1 MKQFNYQLLKSFF
14 MKSLYIIAIF
24 LISIQ
29 SAMSQN
35 QTQIIAHR
43 GAWKEFA
50 LPENSIA
57 SLQKAIE
64 LKCYGSEFDVRR
76 TKDGILVVNH
86 DPVYFGDTIELRNYA
101 DLNKNKLS
109 NGENLPTLENYFSTG
124 THNNPPTLLICEIK
138 EAITGADISQQ
149 TTMETLALA
158 ERLGIA
164 EKIIYISFGFEVVK
178 TIKRLQPNAIVL
190 YLENNKT
197 INEIVNEKF
206 NGINFHFSNFISD
219 PQISVAAKQNNL
231 LLGSW
236 TVNQVEDLNKLI
248 EQGVEYIT
256 TNVPAQFSALVSK
269 K

>member
-1 MKQFNYQLLKSFF
+1 MKSF
-14 MKSLYIIAIF
+14 YIIAIF
-24 LISIQ
+24 LFSIQ
-29 SAMSQN
+29 PTMSQK

-43 GAWKEFA
+43 GAWKEFE

-76 TKDGILVVNH
+76 TKDGVLVVNH

-109 NGENLPTLENYFSTG
+109 NGENLPTLENYFITG
-124 THNNPPTLLICEIK
+124 TRNSPPTLMICEIK
-138 EAITGADISQQ
+138 EALTGDDISQK
-149 TTMETLALA
+149 TTIETLALA

-178 TIKRLQPNAIVL
+178 TIKRIQPKAIVL
-190 YLENNKT
+190 YLENNKS
-197 INEIVNEKF
+197 ISEIVNEKF
-206 NGINFHFSNFISD
+206 NGINYHFSNFISD
-219 PQISVAAKQNNL
+219 PQISAAAKQNNL
-231 LLGSW
+231 LIGSW

-248 EQGVEYIT
+248 TQGVEFIT
-256 TNVPAQFSALVSK
+256 TNMPAQFSALLSK